1 MTDGPCFIDPTNLRH
16 GTSDSITF
24 RFPSGVTVGQLPGEP
39 EIDLTTFS
47 QWLDLNPPTTATIA
61 GMLELLGNA
70 LYRAGRFAEG
80 SEVKHIAT
88 ELRAHHD
95 AD

>member
-1 MTDGPCFIDPTNLRH
+1 MTDGPCFIDPTDLRH

-24 RFPSGVTVGQLPGEP
+24 RSPSGVTIGGSADDP
-39 EIDLTTFS
+39 EIDLTTFA

-70 LYRAGRFAEG
+70 LYRRGQFSAG
-80 SEVKHIAT
+80 SEVKHIVT
-88 ELRAHHD
+88 ELRGHHGE
-95 AD
+95 